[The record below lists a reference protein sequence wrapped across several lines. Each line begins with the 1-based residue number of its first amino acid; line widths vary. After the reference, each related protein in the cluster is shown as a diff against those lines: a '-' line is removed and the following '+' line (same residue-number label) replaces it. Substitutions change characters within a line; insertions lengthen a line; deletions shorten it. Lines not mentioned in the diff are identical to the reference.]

1 MHVFLCNISDSSR
14 NYWDSHVFVF
24 YFSRELFP
32 NTSLALFEGSWRKT
46 LLWLFPVSNINCNWL
61 QDCLKTQLI
70 KCFPSTLHRSNIKT
84 QQLQYRSLSLRTL
97 VTTSFSQ
104 SSIFGKCFPSTR
116 EFLQFEGRFRND
128 GLVWTVGLIVVIKL
142 RFRPQWSVKSA
153 GPRFACTPTSPFTV
167 SLLSKAITGLTDF
180 PDFASFGPLMGCVG
194 SFLSSLSLVEQ
205 TQTTLNNPA
214 WMEWAVSAEAKI
226 LSKQGPQKGIC

>member
-32 NTSLALFEGSWRKT
+32 NTSLALFEGSWGRLCSLCVFSYQT
-46 LLWLFPVSNINCNWL
+46 LRSSWLFPVSNINCNWL

-116 EFLQFEGRFRND
+116 EFLQFEGRFR
-128 GLVWTVGLIVVIKL
+128 
-142 RFRPQWSVKSA
+142 PQWSVKSK
-153 GPRFACTPTSPFTV
+153 GPRFACTPASPFTV
-167 SLLSKAITGLTDF
+167 SY
-180 PDFASFGPLMGCVG
+180 
-194 SFLSSLSLVEQ
+194 
-205 TQTTLNNPA
+205 
-214 WMEWAVSAEAKI
+214 
-226 LSKQGPQKGIC
+226 